1 MNKSQMHLSVSEM
14 GVPEYRIN
22 PGGGEMFAVL
32 DLGLIQLFIFDPAEL
47 RRLADVAA
55 NAADV
60 LEAAQA
66 AKAMASKCCPAEV
79 HDVLRVT
86 MDWYSLELV
95 GFQSDGGDG
104 WLTLR
109 NCHCGATLARTTMGG
124 EEVERLRREKTTGT
138 GGVVMAVVP

>member
-32 DLGLIQLFIFDPAEL
+32 DLGQIQLFIFDPAEL

-60 LEAAQA
+60 LEQAQA
-66 AKAMASKCCPAEV
+66 QAMASKCCPQET
-79 HDVLRVT
+79 HDRMRNDDVT
-86 MDWYSLELV
+86 WPQLAIVGYQDDGAGGRLE
-95 GFQSDGGDG
+95 
-104 WLTLR
+104 LR
-109 NCHCGATLARTTMGG
+109 NCPCGGTIARPVADLDGC
-124 EEVERLRREKTTGT
+124 
-138 GGVVMAVVP
+138 GGVAVAR